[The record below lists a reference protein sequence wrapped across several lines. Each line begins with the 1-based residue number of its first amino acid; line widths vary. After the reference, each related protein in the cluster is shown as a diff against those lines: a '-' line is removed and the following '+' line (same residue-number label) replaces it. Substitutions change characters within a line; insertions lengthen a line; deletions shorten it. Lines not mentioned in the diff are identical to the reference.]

1 VGDNSRAGRI
11 RYVLIP
17 SDSKE
22 TNRLITGVE
31 TTFEEVTVDSLSFE
45 SKNALGTRW
54 AMLRQRCRSRDSVIP
69 RRLVL
74 TQPLRIPTE
83 QPVPRAAASIES
95 P

>member
-17 SDSKE
+17 SNSKE

-45 SKNALGTRW
+45 SKNALRTRW
-54 AMLRQRCRSRDSVIP
+54 AMFHQRCRSRDGVIL
-69 RRLVL
+69 RRLAIR
-74 TQPLRIPTE
+74 QPLRIPAAP
-83 QPVPRAAASIES
+83 PVPRAAASIGF